1 MEPTEQDLINLLKK
15 GNAGAFEKV
24 FKTYFKNLHAYA
36 FNILESPI
44 LAGEVVQQVFY
55 KIWEK
60 KGNLNI
66 HTSMKAYLYKSVY
79 NECMLQMKK
88 KKNKDAYLSHILKQ
102 DYNKL
107 AQGASE
113 KIETTELEI
122 RLQKALN
129 ELPEQC
135 RTIFQ
140 MNRFEG
146 LKYQE
151 IASQM
156 GLSLKTIES
165 HMGKALKR
173 LRLSLSEF
181 LPLIIYLLW
190 HY

>member
-15 GNAGAFEKV
+15 GNADAFERV

-36 FNILESPI
+36 FHILKNPI

-79 NECMLQMKK
+79 NECMLQMRK
-88 KKNKDAYLSHILKQ
+88 KKNKDTYISHILKQ
-102 DYNKL
+102 DDNKL

-113 KIETTELEI
+113 KIETTELET

-151 IASQM
+151 IASQL

>member
-1 MEPTEQDLINLLKK
+1 MELIEQELIDLLKK
-15 GNAGAFEKV
+15 GDAEAFEKV

-36 FNILESPI
+36 LYILKKNES
-44 LAGEVVQQVFY
+44 AREVIQQVFY

-60 KGNLNI
+60 RISLNI

-79 NECMLQMKK
+79 NECMLQLKK
-88 KKNKDAYLSHILKQ
+88 KKNKEAYLSYILKQ
-102 DYNKL
+102 DTNKL

-113 KIETTELEI
+113 KIETTDLEI

-140 MNRFEG
+140 LNRFEG
-146 LKYQE
+146 LKYHE
-151 IASQM
+151 VASQM
-156 GLSLKTIES
+156 GLSLKTIENQ
-165 HMGKALKR
+165 MGKALKR
-173 LRLSLSEF
+173 LRIALAEF

-190 HY
+190 HF

>member
-1 MEPTEQDLINLLKK
+1 MELIEQELIDLLKK
-15 GNAGAFEKV
+15 GDADAFEKV

-36 FNILESPI
+36 LYILKNSES
-44 LAGEVVQQVFY
+44 AREVIQQVFY

-60 KGNLNI
+60 RVSLNI

-79 NECMLQMKK
+79 NECMLQLKK
-88 KKNKDAYLSHILKQ
+88 KKNKEAYLSYILKQ
-102 DYNKL
+102 DANKL

-113 KIETTELEI
+113 KIETTDLEI

-140 MNRFEG
+140 LNRFEG
-146 LKYQE
+146 LKYHE

-156 GLSLKTIES
+156 SLSLKTIENQ
-165 HMGKALKR
+165 MGKALKR
-173 LRLSLSEF
+173 LRIALAEF

-190 HY
+190 QV